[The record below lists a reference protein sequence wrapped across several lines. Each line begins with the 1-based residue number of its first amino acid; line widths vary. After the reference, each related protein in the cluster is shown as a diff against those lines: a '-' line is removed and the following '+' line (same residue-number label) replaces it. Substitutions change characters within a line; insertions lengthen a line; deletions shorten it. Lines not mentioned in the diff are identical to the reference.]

1 MSTCLAAADAA
12 IFNNYK
18 QGEIIVLISSIDFT
32 GVLLSLFILIHII
45 RKKFAFPKSCIH
57 IKLYYKNNKYISGI
71 HRCSFYTYCP
81 NSNFM
86 GDISKIY
93 FIYNRFKCNLSIS
106 WMLFNMCCSWI
117 FLLQGSF
124 CI

>member
-12 IFNNYK
+12 IFNNNK
-18 QGEIIVLISSIDFT
+18 QGAIIVLISSIDYT

-45 RKKFAFPKSCIH
+45 RTKFAFPKSCIH

-71 HRCSFYTYCP
+71 QSCFNYTYCP

-93 FIYNRFKCNLSIS
+93 IIYNRFKCNLSIN
-106 WMLFNMCCSWI
+106 WNLFNKCCSWI
-117 FLLQGSF
+117 LLL
-124 CI
+124 